1 MKWEDRD
8 GSSNVLVSGG
18 KAVGGGIGSIVL
30 VTQQLQVM

>member
-18 KAVGGGIGSIVL
+18 KAWVAVSVVL
-30 VTQQLQVM
+30 SSV